1 VHVCRAGEWAM
12 MKLTKSIGC
21 APSPSHGV
29 EGARQHLPRATTV
42 SHPSGFSSR
51 LAGWPTKISDD
62 GRGPSRYRPQ
72 TRVRRIKL
80 RQLELPSWFSL
91 PLVRRAPRSRLAERG
106 SPVLGAGGPGRRDLG
121 QPARLFGGNAAQ
133 PISSATLM
141 AQLSPTL
148 LRGCL
153 GSLHASEME
162 VCYPD
167 RNSIC
172 GELWERESTGSG
184 EGATP

>member
-1 VHVCRAGEWAM
+1 MV
-12 MKLTKSIGC
+12 LTPTGT
-21 APSPSHGV
+21 
-29 EGARQHLPRATTV
+29 ARPAVALSRE
-42 SHPSGFSSR
+42 R
-51 LAGWPTKISDD
+51 LAS
-62 GRGPSRYRPQ
+62 
-72 TRVRRIKL
+72 
-80 RQLELPSWFSL
+80 
-91 PLVRRAPRSRLAERG
+91 AG
-106 SPVLGAGGPGRRDLG
+106 SGTHRRDLG

-148 LRGCL
+148 FRGCL

-172 GELWERESTGSG
+172 GELWERESIGSG